1 MALLKY
7 LDSKKVRYELTRH
20 RPAFT
25 AQQVAAEEHVSGI
38 QVAKPVLIKADDK
51 YYLCVLP
58 ACHKIVFPALTQ
70 YLRAEDVRL
79 ADENEMAAIFGDC
92 QLGAEPP
99 FGHLYGIDTLMDDSL
114 EQGVTILFQAETHE
128 HAVRMRL
135 SDYKKLACPKLLSF
149 SYHEQS

>member
-25 AQQVAAEEHVSGI
+25 AQQIAAEEHVPGI

-58 ACHKIVFPALTQ
+58 ACCKIVFPALSQ
-70 YLRAEDVRL
+70 YLRAKDIRL
-79 ADENEMAAIFGDC
+79 ADEQEMAEVFGDC

-99 FGHLYGIDTLMDDSL
+99 FGHLYGIETLMDDTL
-114 EQGVTILFQAETHE
+114 EEDESITFQAENHE
-128 HAVRMRL
+128 QAVHMRMA
-135 SDYKKLACPKLLSF
+135 DYKKLASPRMLSF
-149 SYHEQS
+149 SYHERS